1 MKIEEIVVSFTPD
14 TKKLDKSL
22 KRVEKQLKGFGKIGK
37 ANNKIFG
44 DFLRLAGFA
53 GLTKMTMD
61 AAHFAHSMQVL
72 GQQTGIATDKLSKMS
87 SVWKVWGTDAKALAT
102 FSKRLAS
109 DIAGR
114 KTGAGSPFYSAF
126 RSIGIDPLTKT
137 GDIKDL
143 RSLFGEMADYVQKQK
158 AKGLKEWEITSIL
171 EKTFGMPPEVAS
183 RLMGGKS
190 AWYQYY
196 DETAS
201 RVGDITPDE
210 MKTLDEGLQQ
220 LNEALENYSI
230 AIKKSAAG
238 ILGFLQEKGIISSVS
253 NFVKE
258 NPTTSLI
265 GTALAARYAIP
276 MAKAAWK
283 APSLMAKAIT
293 SPFLTVPFGLY
304 ATGMEISG
312 RNIAGQKRNTEGD
325 LASKTWENILLA
337 PKDLRDYNYRA
348 YKRKRYEKI
357 LEGLG
362 SRIGG
367 QYTLDYEKTTDEI
380 LKNVGFL
387 RYLRGYSGD
396 ERIQSEISDYL
407 GWLADTQRAERM
419 GNSSY
424 EFKQENTFY
433 YNGNM
438 DKEMVDYSATR
449 TGEEMSKANKT
460 IYNAMS
466 GVAN

>member
-1 MKIEEIVVSFTPD
+1 MKVEEIVVSFTPD

-109 DIAGR
+109 DVAGR

-143 RSLFGEMADYVQKQK
+143 RSLFGEMADYVQRQK

-190 AWYQYY
+190 SWYQYY

-201 RVGDITPDE
+201 RVGDITTEE
-210 MKTLDEGLQQ
+210 MKTLDSGLQQ

-238 ILGFLQEKGIISSVS
+238 ILGFLQEKGIISGVS
-253 NFVKE
+253 NFVKK
-258 NPTTSLI
+258 NPTTSII

-283 APSLMAKAIT
+283 APSLITNPYFAI
-293 SPFLTVPFGLY
+293 PFGLY
-304 ATGMEISG
+304 ATGMEVSG

-325 LASKTWENILLA
+325 LASNMWKNIVLL
-337 PKDLRDYNYRA
+337 PKDLRDLGYRLHQEGE
-348 YKRKRYEKI
+348 YERKLKS
-357 LEGLG
+357 LG
-362 SRIGG
+362 SIIGG

-380 LKNVGFL
+380 SKNVGFL

-396 ERIQSEISDYL
+396 ERIQSELSDYF

-419 GNSSY
+419 GNSGY
-424 EFKQENTFY
+424 EFNQEN
-433 YNGNM
+433 NIRIDGNASRETV
-438 DKEMVDYSATR
+438 DYMVDR
-449 TGEEMSKANKT
+449 LGEIKVPNRP

>member
-1 MKIEEIVVSFTPD
+1 MKVEEIVVSFTPD

-109 DIAGR
+109 DISGKYAG
-114 KTGAGSPFYSAF
+114 KDSPFYGAF
-126 RSIGIDPLTKT
+126 RRFNVDPL
-137 GDIKDL
+137 DASRNIKDL
-143 RSLFGEMADYVQKQK
+143 RTLFGELAKQASQRREPKWITQNLLEDYF
-158 AKGLKEWEITSIL
+158 A
-171 EKTFGMPPEVAS
+171 MPPEVAQK
-183 RLMGGKS
+183 LMEGEN
-190 AWYQYY
+190 AWYKFY
-196 DETAS
+196 DEAAS

-210 MKTLDEGLQQ
+210 MKTLDSGLQK

-238 ILGFLQEKGIISSVS
+238 VLGFLQEKGIISGVS

-283 APSLMAKAIT
+283 APSL
-293 SPFLTVPFGLY
+293 LTNPLFAVPFGLY

-325 LASKTWENILLA
+325 LSSKTWQNILLA

-348 YKRKRYEKI
+348 YKEKRYNKI

-362 SRIGG
+362 SQIGG

-380 LKNVGFL
+380 SKNVGFL

-419 GNSSY
+419 NNS
-424 EFKQENTFY
+424 T
-433 YNGNM
+433 YNISQVNNVRVDG
-438 DKEMVDYSATR
+438 DASRETVDYMVDRLGTIPI
-449 TGEEMSKANKT
+449 KHKP